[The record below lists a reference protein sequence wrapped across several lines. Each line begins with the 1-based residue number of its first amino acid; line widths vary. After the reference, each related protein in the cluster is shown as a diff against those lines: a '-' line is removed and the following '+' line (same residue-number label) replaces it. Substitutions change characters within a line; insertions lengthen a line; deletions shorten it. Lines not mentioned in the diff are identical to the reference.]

1 MAWAACALLLP
12 TAGLGMTLVFLSA
25 PRTRRPPVLVIG
37 AHIAFA
43 IVTILFAFLTAAGG

>member
-1 MAWAACALLLP
+1 VAWAACALLLP

-25 PRTRRPPVLVIG
+25 PRTRRPPVLAVG
-37 AHIAFA
+37 AHVAVA